1 MIDATPLIDS
11 LKPDWRLL
19 LPQLRSE
26 IRDYNREKLRA
37 DAFAA
42 FTVTLV
48 SIPQL
53 LGFAIVL
60 GLPPTTVVTGAIVGA
75 FVAALFFSSKLV
87 IFGATNSATLL
98 GASAIHQGRAAALS
112 PLELAVVLAGL
123 IGLLQVI
130 AALLRLGQV
139 TQFISRSVVIAY
151 STAIGV
157 LLVVTQLPDLF
168 GLTRDRSQPMWRQL
182 WKSLEQ
188 IATLD
193 FNFAAPLAGG
203 GALAVYLLIRTLR
216 PRWPHVL
223 IGLVLVTAAFWFV
236 PQLAQLGVKTLAQQ
250 GALDAVL
257 PGYAGVPFGPEDLPL
272 LRTILSTALALAL
285 LGMIEAV
292 SLAKSHS
299 ITHGEHIDANREV
312 IALGAGNLA
321 NAFFGTIPGSASFVR
336 TAVNAQSGARTQIA
350 GLVAAVFLLVALLV
364 FAPVLNHI
372 PVPALAAALVLV
384 GLRMIDTKQ
393 IAIAARATGSD
404 AIVLLVTFSAAL
416 FLPLDTAIYLGIGIS
431 LALALR
437 KASTPSLVEY
447 TFDSDDQLSQLPDKA
462 ARPHPQI
469 AIIHVEGE
477 LFFGAADL
485 FQEHV
490 RQQVER
496 EDLRI
501 VILRLKSA
509 RHLDATTVFAL
520 HSLDDWLARTGR
532 HLLISGVQDAV
543 MRVLRNSGLLQ
554 KLGDESVFPV
564 EQNPNLATKRALQRA
579 QQLLHTTEADVRL
592 YYDRPQPG
600 TSATPGP

>member
-19 LPQLRSE
+19 LPTIRNEL
-26 IRDYNREKLRA
+26 RDYSREKFRA

-53 LGFAIVL
+53 LGFALIL
-60 GLPPTTVVTGAIVGA
+60 GLPPTTVITCAIVGA
-75 FVAALFFSSKLV
+75 FAAALFFSSKV
-87 IFGATNSATLL
+87 IIFGATNSATLV
-98 GASAIHQGRAAALS
+98 GASAIYQGRSGTVS

-123 IGLLQVI
+123 VGLLQLL
-130 AALLRLGQV
+130 AALLRIGQV

-157 LLVVTQLPDLF
+157 LLILTQLPNLF
-168 GLTRDRSQPMWRQL
+168 GLVPDRSQPMWLQL
-182 WKSLEQ
+182 WTSIQQ
-188 IATLD
+188 IVTLN

-203 GALAVYLLIRTLR
+203 GALALYLLIRTVR

-223 IGLVLVTAAFWFV
+223 IGLILVTLAFWYV
-236 PQLAQLGVKTLAQQ
+236 PHLNQLKVPTLAQQ
-250 GALDAVL
+250 GALNAVL
-257 PGYAGVPFGPEDLPL
+257 PEYAGAPFGPEDLPL
-272 LRTILSTALALAL
+272 LRTILSTALAIAL
-285 LGMIEAV
+285 LGMIEGVA
-292 SLAKSHS
+292 LAKTHS
-299 ITHGEHIDANREV
+299 IRHGEHIDPNRE
-312 IALGAGNLA
+312 ILGLGAGNLA

-336 TAVNAQSGARTQIA
+336 SAVNAQSGARTQVSGIAAA
-350 GLVAAVFLLVALLV
+350 GLLLIAVLLC
-364 FAPVLNHI
+364 APFLNHI
-372 PVPALAAALVLV
+372 PTPALAASLVLV
-384 GLRMIDTKQ
+384 GWGMIDSEQIT
-393 IAIAARATGSD
+393 IAIRSTRSD
-404 AIVLLVTFSAAL
+404 AIVLLATFGAAL

-437 KASTPSLVEY
+437 KASNPTLVEY
-447 TFDSDDQLSQLPDKA
+447 TFDASDQLAQLEDNA

-496 EDLRI
+496 ENLRV

-509 RHLDATTVFAL
+509 RHLDATTIFAL
-520 HSLDDWLARTGR
+520 LSLDEWLMKTGR
-532 HLLISGVQDAV
+532 YLLISGAQDGV
-543 MRVLRNSGLLQ
+543 MRVLRNSGLL
-554 KLGDESVFPV
+554 KKIGEENVFAA
-564 EQNPNLATKRALQRA
+564 EQNPNLATKKALLRA
-579 QQLLHTTEADVRL
+579 QQLLQTTEADVRL
-592 YYDRPQPG
+592 YYDRPPPG
-600 TSATPGP
+600 TAPA